1 LALFRL
7 AFQLAQAGVTR
18 IDGRLSIN
26 YKPGFNTMLQ
36 PHTLSI
42 IRHSDADRVVLSV
55 VWRDNEPAIIVEYVG
70 GAWSWIL
77 KRAAAL
83 QPISILPD

>member
-7 AFQLAQAGVTR
+7 ALQLAQAGVTR

-26 YKPGFNTMLQ
+26 YKSGLNTMLQ

-42 IRHSDADRVVLSV
+42 IRHSDADRVVVSV
-55 VWRDNEPAIIVEYVG
+55 VWRDNEPPIHRRICWRCVVVDFEA
-70 GAWSWIL
+70 GASS
-77 KRAAAL
+77 ATF
-83 QPISILPD
+83 IS